1 MPRQQT
7 LPGHEEVRSRSGRV
21 GLGGTRQGDH
31 AQLLPQAAWVIDVGE
46 LQPRAEGIH
55 QVHQQGLQGPGQCP
69 AQGATCGTG

>member
-55 QVHQQGLQGPGQCP
+55 QVLSLIHI
-69 AQGATCGTG
+69 